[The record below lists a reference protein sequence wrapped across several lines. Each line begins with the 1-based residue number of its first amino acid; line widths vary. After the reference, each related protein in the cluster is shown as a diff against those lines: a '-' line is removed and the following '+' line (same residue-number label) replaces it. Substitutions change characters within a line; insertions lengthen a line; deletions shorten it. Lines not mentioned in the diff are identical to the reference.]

1 LEGNPGEMFG
11 GQATNDADIFDYFA
25 NKAKQEE
32 EFMNN

>member
-1 LEGNPGEMFG
+1 MFG

-25 NKAKQEE
+25 NKAKKEE